1 MQIVITGFERDELTL
16 QAAQALKSAPRVI
29 LHTGKCG
36 AAQWLSENGIP
47 FETLDALYESA
58 RDFESHIAQALEALL
73 RAPDAAFCVFTDA
86 DEVARALLR
95 QRPQTG
101 VVGGDV
107 YSALRLRAQGT
118 VLALSAQDATAA
130 RISGD
135 SACLIGEIDTRLLA
149 SDLKLRLGE
158 VYGWETK
165 VFWRFEG
172 GQVALLPLEDI
183 DRLKSYDHRCACLVN
198 PGKERRICRMDQLVA
213 AAAEKPLEELSDAD
227 KLPSRLAGLAREI
240 EAAQRLYDEA
250 LPEMIEEAARE
261 LEKL

>member
-1 MQIVITGFERDELTL
+1 
-16 QAAQALKSAPRVI
+16 
-29 LHTGKCG
+29 
-36 AAQWLSENGIP
+36 
-47 FETLDALYESA
+47 
-58 RDFESHIAQALEALL
+58 
-73 RAPDAAFCVFTDA
+73 
-86 DEVARALLR
+86 
-95 QRPQTG
+95 
-101 VVGGDV
+101 
-107 YSALRLRAQGT
+107 
-118 VLALSAQDATAA
+118 
-130 RISGD
+130 
-135 SACLIGEIDTRLLA
+135 DTRLLA

-213 AAAEKPLEELSDAD
+213 AASEKPLEEVSDAD
-227 KLPSRLAGLAREI
+227 GLPLRLAGLAREI